1 MENFKCCITMNYP
14 YNPVTCPCGH
24 IFEKKA
30 IEKWLTKSDTCP
42 VSRQHL
48 ALGMLNEEKFI
59 RKVLQAT
66 IPDIEDFEE
75 TDDESIMSDDTPLE
89 PMSQLDIDVENED
102 FFVPTNTPFAYQG
115 HDGYESHLTAD
126 ITYDSL
132 FINLDHES
140 EGDESAALSAGDINA
155 HFRRVHRL
163 HRDIDVF
170 GYIIKYRLYSDEESD
185 FILQRR
191 LAQEGYYVWKFVRN
205 TDLPYH
211 YLYTL
216 ARLRNNNHHLLE
228 RNTNN

>member
-24 IFEKKA
+24 IFERKA
-30 IEKWLTKSDTCP
+30 IEKWLLRSETCP
-42 VSRQHL
+42 ISREHL
-48 ALGMLNEEKFI
+48 APGMLTDEKFI
-59 RKVLQAT
+59 RKVLHST
-66 IPDIEDFEE
+66 IPDIADYEE
-75 TDDESIMSDDTPLE
+75 TDDESIMSDDTPLD
-89 PMSQLDIDVENED
+89 PMTQLDIDVENED

-115 HDGYESHLTAD
+115 HDGYESHLTAAT
-126 ITYDSL
+126 TYDSM
-132 FINLDHES
+132 FINLDYES
-140 EGDESAALSAGDINA
+140 EGNESASLSAGDINS

-163 HRDIDVF
+163 HRDIEVF

-205 TDLPYH
+205 SDLPYH

-216 ARLRNNNHHLLE
+216 SRLRNNNNHLLE
-228 RNTNN
+228 RDTNN